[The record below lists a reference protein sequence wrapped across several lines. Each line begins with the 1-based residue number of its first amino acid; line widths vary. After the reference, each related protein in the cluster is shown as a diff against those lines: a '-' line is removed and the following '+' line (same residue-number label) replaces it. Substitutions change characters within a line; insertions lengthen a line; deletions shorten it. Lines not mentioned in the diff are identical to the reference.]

1 MGEIKSKK
9 CKVCGK
15 DLVGKKKKFC
25 SKACNDKNYQKMNKK
40 PIIYRKCKF
49 CKIQLKGQQ
58 RKYCSKKCSAKYY
71 NKKPKKYKDCM
82 FCGKKFTQKNKRH
95 KCCSIICQRKY
106 YYDNKYRKIIRCK
119 NCIICDN
126 ELEKNQQK
134 FCSKKCKL
142 LYGKKYRK
150 INKKRIDE
158 YHKDYY
164 RKNKNGKIK
173 KYQQTNKEQINT
185 IKKDLKKILF

>member
-9 CKVCGK
+9 CTVCGK
-15 DLVGKKKKFC
+15 DLVGKQKKFC

-134 FCSKKCKL
+134 FFCFPTKSFPHTVHFL
-142 LYGKKYRK
+142 LF
-150 INKKRIDE
+150 ISPIF
-158 YHKDYY
+158 
-164 RKNKNGKIK
+164 
-173 KYQQTNKEQINT
+173 
-185 IKKDLKKILF
+185 KILLINFIHWTHY